1 VGDVFDQINDF
12 AVQLSGSEW
21 VLLAVFTLAA
31 VDAFFPPLPSESV
44 VVALAAISAS
54 SGEPNLVLLTVVAA
68 VGAFVGDNIA
78 YRIGRAVGVERFGL
92 DRRPRLRRAVDRAR
106 YELDRR
112 AAVLIL
118 TARYIPV
125 GRVAVNVTAGA
136 TGFPYR
142 RFLPL
147 AFVAASSWAIYSV
160 LIGRVAGERIKDQP
174 LIGAVIAVCIAAFVG
189 FVIDHL
195 LQRRRRR
202 EEADGEAPPGA
213 DLDPLP

>member
-1 VGDVFDQINDF
+1 MGELLEQINDF
-12 AVQLSGSEW
+12 AVDLGASPW
-21 VLLAVFTLAA
+21 VFLAVFAFAA
-31 VDAFFPPLPSESV
+31 IDAFFPPIPSESV
-44 VVALAAISAS
+44 VVALAAIGAS
-54 SGEPNLVLLTVVAA
+54 SGEPNLVLLALAA
-68 VGAFVGDNIA
+68 GLGAFVGDNIA
-78 YRIGRAVGVERFGL
+78 YRIGRAVGVDRFSPE
-92 DRRPRLRRAVDRAR
+92 RRPRLGRAIERAR

-125 GRVAVNVTAGA
+125 GRVAVNMTAGA

-147 AFVAASSWAIYSV
+147 CALGAISWSVYSV
-160 LIGRVAGERIKDQP
+160 LIGVVAGTWVKEHP
-174 LIGAVIAVCIAAFVG
+174 LVGAVVAVVIAAIVG

-195 LQRRRRR
+195 LQRKRRKDD
-202 EEADGEAPPGA
+202 EK